1 MKTINFGILG
11 PGKISNR
18 FADAFQYVPQAK
30 VYAIAS
36 RDAERSETF
45 AKTYNAEKAYSSY
58 EDLLNDPAVDVV
70 YIGTPHPFHY
80 EQTLLCLKHYKP
92 VLCEKPLAL
101 NLKQVK
107 EMVDTA
113 RATKTFL
120 MEAMWSRFFPA
131 IHKALELIKAGVIG
145 EIKYLQA
152 DFGFAAPLDMNNR
165 VYNMALGGG
174 AQLDVGIYP
183 MYLALLVLG
192 KPDGIKAYSH
202 LASTGADATTGALFY
217 YKSGAIAHIFSS
229 IVTESPREGHIMG
242 TKGSIFLHP
251 QWHKTQQ
258 LTLKL
263 NSGEVTSFP
272 FPHSGNGFE
281 FQVEEVARCIA
292 AKQLECE
299 LMPLSM
305 SLLMAE
311 THDEIRRQGGIKYSV
326 D

>member
-1 MKTINFGILG
+1 MDHLAVNHVLSIKT
-11 PGKISNR
+11 K
-18 FADAFQYVPQAK
+18 
-30 VYAIAS
+30 
-36 RDAERSETF
+36 E
-45 AKTYNAEKAYSSY
+45 SS
-58 EDLLNDPAVDVV
+58 A
-70 YIGTPHPFHY
+70 G
-80 EQTLLCLKHYKP
+80 QTLLKAVKGLIQK
-92 VLCEKPLAL
+92 VFLAGRMT
-101 NLKQVK
+101 NNHIFIIHINAGQ
-107 EMVDTA
+107 
-113 RATKTFL
+113 
-120 MEAMWSRFFPA
+120 FF
-131 IHKALELIKAGVIG
+131 ELQPDI
-145 EIKYLQA
+145 
-152 DFGFAAPLDMNNR
+152 
-165 VYNMALGGG
+165 
-174 AQLDVGIYP
+174 
-183 MYLALLVLG
+183 LL
-192 KPDGIKAYSH
+192 S
-202 LASTGADATTGALFY
+202 LFY

-311 THDEIRRQGGIKYSV
+311 THDEIRRQGGVKYSV